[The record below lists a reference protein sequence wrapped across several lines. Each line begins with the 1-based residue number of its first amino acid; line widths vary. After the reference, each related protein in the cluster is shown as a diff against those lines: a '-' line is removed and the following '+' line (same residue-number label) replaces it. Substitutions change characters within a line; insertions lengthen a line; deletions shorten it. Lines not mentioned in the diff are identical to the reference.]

1 MKLRFAG
8 REMAW
13 IAFFTPSRSLAGE
26 CVPKRELGNEV
37 YHTLQQSGGRHLL
50 LKSESFAGEGSRWPS
65 LTASGPLADRF
76 LEMDCGPS
84 ISWTAHY
91 RLLHQ
96 LGRGDRESFVWPTD
110 WPRTTLPSPSH

>member
-1 MKLRFAG
+1 
-8 REMAW
+8 MAC
-13 IAFFTPSRSLAGE
+13 AAVFTPSRSLAGE

-37 YHTLQQSGGRHLL
+37 MRSQCDGRHLL
-50 LKSESFAGEGSRWPS
+50 LKSESFAGERSRWPS